1 MASISSRN
9 SAGLMESISAPAWS
23 FTRIG
28 GGPPQI
34 GLRSLLYGPA
44 APQGG
49 EASESLCPWEARW
62 PYSPPWGA
70 LQGGHMAEDEDL
82 ELTDEEKEAIREA
95 RKARKEKERNAPVRV
110 KEYEI
115 SRKDAIRK
123 GIIEPDDDDD
133 D

>member
-1 MASISSRN
+1 
-9 SAGLMESISAPAWS
+9 
-23 FTRIG
+23 
-28 GGPPQI
+28 
-34 GLRSLLYGPA
+34 
-44 APQGG
+44 
-49 EASESLCPWEARW
+49 
-62 PYSPPWGA
+62 
-70 LQGGHMAEDEDL
+70 MAEDEDL

-133 D
+133 DDDGKPKRKPSSKASGGKNFFGEPRSA